1 MKWLVIRK
9 LDLRKAHGHYK
20 VSISMVSLCDKTTQS
35 AITRSKLTI
44 ETLEQGVKFDYV
56 SHLVLLFL
64 LLTLNMK
71 LPAGYMQTFR
81 FDSHDKHGK

>member
-1 MKWLVIRK
+1 METFARNGLSYWRITLHKVI
-9 LDLRKAHGHYK
+9 
-20 VSISMVSLCDKTTQS
+20 SQP

>member
-1 MKWLVIRK
+1 MHISKVFCSFHLCSNMK
-9 LDLRKAHGHYK
+9 LDDVKNL
-20 VSISMVSLCDKTTQS
+20 SQL